1 MKRLCVGSE
10 YTTSFRPLHVLLVYN
25 CYLLYVYQQAAEGG
39 NLEAG
44 HLSDAT
50 ASGPAS
56 DDEASSMAA
65 TVGSMLHTSPAD
77 HEGSGAG
84 SDSGG
89 SQVDSVS
96 GITFTN

>member
-1 MKRLCVGSE
+1 M
-10 YTTSFRPLHVLLVYN
+10 
-25 CYLLYVYQQAAEGG
+25 
-39 NLEAG
+39 
-44 HLSDAT
+44 SDAT

-77 HEGSGAG
+77 REGSGNG

-96 GITFTN
+96 GTTCLMLIVIDIISSSLLSLHHFSGYT